1 MGEHT
6 TVSPSALPASTT
18 GPQNPVS
25 LRRMALWLPIL
36 GVVLLAGATLM
47 LTMVSLSVLQVA
59 DSGGE
64 NSALQ
69 QMERLRSVGNLERLI
84 ALGDQL
90 DSESDPAKWRATALT
105 MQALVSHPS
114 LTALASGNADVAGT
128 YDALSQMQS
137 LQEAASQASRDT
149 TQRQA
154 LQDEA
159 HALWQQRRL
168 ALKALADDTAVDIV
182 QHNTQAAEA
191 ISASARKILITTMAG
206 AALGLAACVAL
217 LLSMRR
223 YFLTPLLK
231 ISDFLNGVN
240 RHQPVESV
248 LPEPNS
254 QEMAEVVEAV
264 QALTQ
269 AQTALEDM
277 ALHDRLTGLFNRYA
291 LEARLNQALSHAR
304 RDGRRSALMFIDL
317 DRFKSVNDTLG
328 HAAGDELLQT
338 VAQRLGTSIRET
350 DTLAR
355 QGGDEFIL
363 AVDDVKDINAV
374 GMLAQ
379 KMLDLIAQPIRL
391 GGLDLN
397 VSASIGISLFPD
409 DGAELSELMKN
420 ADIAMY
426 QAKAAGRGAFRFF
439 NASMNSAALARLHL
453 ENDLQHALERR
464 EFVLHY
470 QPQVRYTNGAIL
482 GMEALIRWQRPD
494 GQLVSPL
501 DFIPIA
507 EDNGLIIPI
516 GEWVLRE
523 ACHSLAQWR
532 KLGHTSLRMAI
543 NISARQFR
551 SAGLVEAIR
560 RALADF
566 ALPAHCL
573 ELEITESVAMENP
586 QETIRTLRAIKD
598 MGVSLS
604 IDDFGTGYSSLA
616 YLKLFPIDYLKLDRA
631 FVKDIEVDP
640 NDAVIC
646 AAAVSLAHSMK
657 LKVVAEGVESAAQ
670 AVYLNDQGVDLMQG
684 FLFSRPVQRDSVP
697 ALLTARLRETHP
709 VP

>member
-1 MGEHT
+1 
-6 TVSPSALPASTT
+6 
-18 GPQNPVS
+18 
-25 LRRMALWLPIL
+25 
-36 GVVLLAGATLM
+36 
-47 LTMVSLSVLQVA
+47 
-59 DSGGE
+59 
-64 NSALQ
+64 
-69 QMERLRSVGNLERLI
+69 
-84 ALGDQL
+84 
-90 DSESDPAKWRATALT
+90 
-105 MQALVSHPS
+105 
-114 LTALASGNADVAGT
+114 
-128 YDALSQMQS
+128 
-137 LQEAASQASRDT
+137 
-149 TQRQA
+149 
-154 LQDEA
+154 
-159 HALWQQRRL
+159 
-168 ALKALADDTAVDIV
+168 
-182 QHNTQAAEA
+182 
-191 ISASARKILITTMAG
+191 
-206 AALGLAACVAL
+206 
-217 LLSMRR
+217 
-223 YFLTPLLK
+223 
-231 ISDFLNGVN
+231 
-240 RHQPVESV
+240 
-248 LPEPNS
+248 
-254 QEMAEVVEAV
+254 
-264 QALTQ
+264 
-269 AQTALEDM
+269 
-277 ALHDRLTGLFNRYA
+277 
-291 LEARLNQALSHAR
+291 
-304 RDGRRSALMFIDL
+304 
-317 DRFKSVNDTLG
+317 
-328 HAAGDELLQT
+328 
-338 VAQRLGTSIRET
+338 
-350 DTLAR
+350 
-355 QGGDEFIL
+355 
-363 AVDDVKDINAV
+363 
-374 GMLAQ
+374 
-379 KMLDLIAQPIRL
+379 
-391 GGLDLN
+391 
-397 VSASIGISLFPD
+397 
-409 DGAELSELMKN
+409 
-420 ADIAMY
+420 
-426 QAKAAGRGAFRFF
+426 
-439 NASMNSAALARLHL
+439 MNSAALARLHL

-523 ACHSLAQWR
+523 ACRSLAQWR

-551 SAGLVEAIR
+551 SAGLVEAVR

-566 ALPAHCL
+566 AVPAHCL

-684 FLFSRPVQRDSVP
+684 FLFSRPVQRDNVP